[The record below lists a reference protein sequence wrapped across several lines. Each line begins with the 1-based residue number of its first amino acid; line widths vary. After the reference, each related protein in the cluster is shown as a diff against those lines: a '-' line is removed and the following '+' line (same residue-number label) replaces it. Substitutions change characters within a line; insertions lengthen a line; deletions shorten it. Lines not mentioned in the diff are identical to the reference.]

1 MNLIEP
7 CVLAGAVVGTLTGAI
22 LGFPHGLLW
31 GLGGMAAGFVGGV
44 LVLPFVILFLVMAG
58 MALFFWPRH
67 LLRQLRGTRP
77 GTDDAPREHGDH

>member
-7 CVLAGAVVGTLTGAI
+7 CILAGAVVGTLIGAV

-31 GLGGMAAGFVGGV
+31 GLGGMAAGFMGGV
-44 LVLPFVILFLVMAG
+44 LLLPFVILFLVLTG

-67 LLRQLRGTRP
+67 LLKRLWGTRP
-77 GTDDAPREHGDH
+77 KGG